1 MRFNLARLSIEK
13 PLLAWLIILFCLLGG
28 IWAFLTIGRLE
39 DPAFTIKN
47 AIVVTQY
54 PGATAEEVELE
65 VTEPLEIALQQMD
78 QLKRMESESAP
89 GRSEI
94 QVEMNDEYRGE
105 ELEQVW
111 DDLRKRMRD
120 ASVQLPP
127 GASQPFVIDDFGD
140 VYGIFYAVT
149 APGYSDAQKRDI
161 AKMLRR
167 ELSLVDGVARV
178 ETAGLEEERIYVEIP
193 QAELARLNL
202 PFPAVLQAISNEN
215 EVVSAGE
222 APMDERLLRVSVPQ
236 NIDGVAALEN
246 LLIAPAQSGDTIR
259 LGDIANIQR
268 APVERPA
275 QFIYHNNER
284 AFTVAVAGLT
294 TANIVDVGQAV
305 EAKLDQLAVRIPVGV
320 DIQPIYE
327 QHRVVSE
334 SLNGFLV
341 NLAISLAIVV
351 GMLCIFMGWRAGL
364 SVGTVL
370 LLTVSGTIFFMKLG
384 GIEMQRISLGA
395 LIIAMGMLVDNAI
408 VVVEG
413 IQTGVQRG
421 EGRKEAA
428 EDAVTSTQ
436 WPLLGATIIGIM
448 AFSGIGLSPDVTGE
462 FLFSLFAVILIS
474 LMLSW
479 VLAITVAPLV
489 SYTLFKSNR
498 GNPTDPYAGRVF
510 GAYRRVLGTSLRAR
524 WITLAS
530 LIVVTVLSFW
540 GFGFVKQSFFPD
552 SNTPIFYV
560 DVVQPQGSD
569 ILDVNEDLKEMGAY
583 VAGLENVVSVD
594 TFVGA
599 GATRFMLT
607 YAPEQPNPAYGQLIV
622 RTAERDHIPPLVNE
636 IEKHLEENWPGA
648 EIRVNR
654 IVFGPPSGADL
665 EARFSGPDPDVLRA
679 LASEAMTKLKRE
691 AEVTEIRTN
700 WRNQAPVIIPRINES
715 RARTL
720 GVAREDIAQAIS
732 FATTGE
738 TVGLYRE
745 GDRLIPIVARAPTA
759 ERNETESLADRL
771 IWSPGRN
778 SYVSMD
784 DLVSQFDVEAE
795 ETLIQ
800 RYNRVRT
807 ITVQAQSRS
816 FETAATAFQRFRPV
830 IESVELPPGYSLE
843 WGGEREASAEAN
855 ASLAAQLPIS
865 FIVMLTVSLLLFLKV
880 RQPLIVWLIV
890 PMSIV
895 GVTLGLLLTNTAFS
909 FTALLGFLSL
919 SGMLIKNAI
928 VLIDEIDVRI
938 DRGDDRWE
946 ALRDGSVSR
955 LRPVLLA
962 AGTTILGMTPLLTDA
977 FFRGMAVT
985 IIGGLAFATI
995 LTMVAAPVLYSLFF
1009 GIKAPSRKRREGAA
1023 AQASP
1028 SPAE

>member
-28 IWAFLTIGRLE
+28 IWGFMTIGRLE

-94 QVEMNDEYRGE
+94 QVEMKDQYRGE
-105 ELEQVW
+105 ALEQVW

-149 APGYSDAQKRDI
+149 APGYSDARKRDI
-161 AKMLRR
+161 ARMLRR

-178 ETAGLEEERIYVEIP
+178 ETAGLVEERIYVEIP

-202 PFPAVLQAISNEN
+202 PFPAVLQAVSDQN

-222 APMDERLLRVSVPQ
+222 APMDERLLRISVPQ
-236 NIDGVAALEN
+236 SINGVAALEN
-246 LLIAPAQSGDTIR
+246 LLIAPGNSGDTIR
-259 LGDIANIQR
+259 LGDIANIER
-268 APVERPA
+268 APVERPD
-275 QFIYHNNER
+275 QFIYHNNAR
-284 AFTVAVAGLT
+284 AFTLAVAGLN
-294 TANIVDVGQAV
+294 TANIVDVGHAV
-305 EAKLDQLAVRIPVGV
+305 EAKLDQLAARIPVGV
-320 DIQPIYE
+320 EIQPIYE
-327 QHRVVSE
+327 QHEVVSE
-334 SLNGFLV
+334 SLNGFLI

-428 EDAVTSTQ
+428 EDAVASTQ
-436 WPLLGATIIGIM
+436 WPLLGATVIGIM

-489 SYTLFKSNR
+489 SYTLFTSNR
-498 GNPTDPYAGRVF
+498 GNPSDPYAGRVF
-510 GAYRRVLGTSLRAR
+510 GAYRRILGATLRAR
-524 WITLAS
+524 WITLCG
-530 LIVVTVLSFW
+530 LIAVTMLSFW
-540 GFGFVKQSFFPD
+540 GFGFVKQSFFPN

-569 ILDVNEDLKEMGAY
+569 ILDVNEDLQEMGSY
-583 VAGLENVVSVD
+583 VAGLENVISVD

-622 RTAERDHIPPLVNE
+622 RTAERDQIPPLANQ

-679 LASEAMTKLKRE
+679 LAAEAMERLARE

-720 GVAREDIAQAIS
+720 GVAREDIAQAVS

-745 GDRLIPIVARAPTA
+745 EDRLIPIVARAPMA
-759 ERNETESLADRL
+759 ERNETESLNDRL

-784 DLVSQFDVEAE
+784 DLVSRFDVEAE

-807 ITVQAQSRS
+807 ITVQAQSRR
-816 FETAATAFQRFRPV
+816 FETAATAFERFRPV
-830 IESVELPPGYSLE
+830 IESLELPRGYSLE

-855 ASLAAQLPIS
+855 ASLGAQLPVS
-865 FIVMLTVSLLLFLKV
+865 FIVMLLVSLLLFLKV

-928 VLIDEIDVRI
+928 VLLDEVDARI
-938 DRGDDRWE
+938 GRGDDRWE

-985 IIGGLAFATI
+985 IIGGLAFATV
-995 LTMVAAPVLYSLFF
+995 LTMVAVPVLYSLFF
-1009 GIKAPSRKRREGAA
+1009 GIKAPRGEQHAPAGVR
-1023 AQASP
+1023 ASA

>member
-47 AIVVTQY
+47 AVIVTQY
-54 PGATAEEVELE
+54 PGATAEEVEQE

-94 QVEMNDEYRGE
+94 QVEMLDQYRDD

-120 ASVQLPP
+120 ASAFLPP
-127 GASQPFVIDDFGD
+127 GASEPFVIDDFGD
-140 VYGIFYAVT
+140 VYGIFYAIT
-149 APGYSDAQKRDI
+149 APGYSDAQKRDL

-178 ETAGLEEERIYVEIP
+178 ETAGLEDERIYVEIP
-193 QAELARLNL
+193 QARLARLNL

-222 APMDERLLRVSVPQ
+222 APMGERLLRISVPQ
-236 NIDGVAALEN
+236 SIDGVAALEN
-246 LLIAPAQSGDTIR
+246 LLIAPANSGDTIR
-259 LGDIANIQR
+259 LGDIATVTR
-268 APVERPA
+268 AHVERPD
-275 QFIYHNNER
+275 QFIYHNNQR
-284 AFTVAVAGLT
+284 AFTVAVAGLPS
-294 TANIVDVGQAV
+294 ANIVDVGHAV
-305 EAKLDQLAVRIPVGV
+305 EAKLDQLAPRIPVGV
-320 DIQPIYE
+320 DIHPIYE
-327 QHRVVSE
+327 QHQVVQE

-341 NLAISLAIVV
+341 NLALSLAIVV
-351 GMLCIFMGWRAGL
+351 GMLCVFMGWRAGL

-370 LLTVSGTIFFMKLG
+370 LLTISGTIFFMKLG
-384 GIEMQRISLGA
+384 GLEMQRISLGA

-428 EDAVTSTQ
+428 EDAVSATQ
-436 WPLLGATIIGIM
+436 WPLLGATVIGIM

-498 GNPTDPYAGRVF
+498 GNPTDPYGGRVF
-510 GAYRRVLGTSLRAR
+510 GLYRRILGTTLRAR
-524 WITLAS
+524 WITLAV
-530 LIVVTVLSFW
+530 LLVVTVTSYW
-540 GFGFVKQSFFPD
+540 AFGFVKQSFFPN

-560 DVVQPQGSD
+560 DVVQPQGAD
-569 ILDVNEDLKEMGAY
+569 ILDVNEDLQEMGAY
-583 VAGLENVVSVD
+583 VAELENVLAVD

-607 YAPEQPNPAYGQLIV
+607 YAPEQPNTAYGQLIV
-622 RTAERDHIPPLVNE
+622 RTADRNEIPPLANQ

-665 EARFSGPDPDVLRA
+665 EARFSGPDADVLRA
-679 LASEAMTKLKRE
+679 LADKAMESVERE
-691 AEVTEIRTN
+691 ANVTEVRTT
-700 WRNQAPVIIPRINES
+700 WRNRAPVIIPEINES

-720 GVAREDIAQAIS
+720 GVAREDIAQAVS

-745 GDRLIPIVARAPTA
+745 KDRLIPIVARAPVA
-759 ERNETESLADRL
+759 ERNEADALADRL

-784 DLVSQFDVEAE
+784 DLVSAFEVEAE

-807 ITVQAQSRS
+807 ITVQAQSRQS
-816 FETAATAFQRFRPV
+816 ETAATAFERFHPA
-830 IESVELPPGYSLE
+830 IESVELPPGYTLE
-843 WGGEREASAEAN
+843 WGGEFEASMEAN
-855 ASLAAQLPIS
+855 ESLGAQLPVS
-865 FIVMLTVSLLLFLKV
+865 FIVMLLVSLLLFLKV

-890 PMSIV
+890 PMSLV
-895 GVTLGLLLTNTAFS
+895 GVVIGLLTTNTAFS

-985 IIGGLAFATI
+985 IIGGLAFATV
-995 LTMVAAPVLYSLFF
+995 LTMVAAPLLYSLFF
-1009 GIKAPSRKRREGAA
+1009 GIKPPNRRQSQADAGSVSAPAA
-1023 AQASP
+1023 R
-1028 SPAE
+1028 